1 MTRMFIRHKVK
12 DYAAW
17 RKAYDAFDPER
28 AALGVTGHRVFY
40 SVDEPND
47 ITVWHDFPTAQAA
60 KAFASSER
68 LKAVMHQAGVEGT
81 SEVWFVGEAV

>member
-1 MTRMFIRHKVK
+1 MFIRHKVK
-12 DYAAW
+12 DYTAW

-28 AALGVTGHRVFY
+28 AALGVTTNQVFR

-47 ITVWHDFPTAQAA
+47 ITVWHDFPNAQAA

-81 SEVWFVGEAV
+81 SEVWFVSEAV

>member
-12 DYAAW
+12 DYTAW

-28 AALGVTGHRVFY
+28 AALGVTGNHVFR

-47 ITVWHDFPTAQAA
+47 ITVWHDFATTQAA

-68 LKAVMHQAGVEGT
+68 LKTVMSQAGVEGP
-81 SEVWFVGEAV
+81 SEVWFVNEAV

>member
-1 MTRMFIRHKVK
+1 MFIRHKVK

-17 RKAYDAFDPER
+17 RKAYDAFGPER
-28 AALGVTGHRVFY
+28 AALGVTGHRVFR